1 MKLESCS
8 YQGRYVGGGG
18 GGREKEVRGE
28 SREGGRGEGE
38 GGKSKSAYVQ
48 RHGGREGRAVRTSE
62 CT

>member
-28 SREGGRGEGE
+28 SREGGRGG
-38 GGKSKSAYVQ
+38 
-48 RHGGREGRAVRTSE
+48 GGRGKEGRANQHTYRGMVVERGE
-62 CT
+62 Q